1 MPKRGET
8 LEKPGQGVKGLC
20 EAGVGKART
29 PDGSMSVSP
38 GPGHRCTQAV
48 TWHHT
53 CAPRGGLTL
62 LQRPGRL
69 AVPPKPLDTAQV
81 HCL

>member
-1 MPKRGET
+1 M
-8 LEKPGQGVKGLC
+8 KGPY
-20 EAGVGKART
+20 EAGVGEAQIA
-29 PDGSMSVSP
+29 DGSVSISL

-53 CAPRGGLTL
+53 CAPHSGLTL
-62 LQRPGRL
+62 LQRPGRV
-69 AVPPKPLDTAQV
+69 AVPCKPLDTAQV